1 MEKSK
6 IERIYSDPRGLAGE
20 IYKREDGFFVR
31 DVYIHAG
38 IGTRV
43 AIGHAADFHF
53 NYCNERDL
61 KEANPVLMSTLE
73 NRVWLAN
80 GESVPNAARTLE
92 FLSDMDLVVVNGDTL
107 DYLSYGAL
115 ELMER
120 EVWGK
125 YPNVI
130 VTVGGHDCVRK
141 MQGRV
146 DDNTTREERLDVIS
160 EFWRHDIYYTSTLLG
175 GRVLAVALM
184 NDPGRFY
191 QIQVE
196 KFKKDLM
203 LARENGY
210 VILMFMH
217 EPLATRNPRDRV
229 TRVEDLV
236 LPGDTGNYPRNLCDG
251 LNPEGGHW
259 LSGGV
264 KSSEVT
270 MSLYNLITSNADVVR
285 GVFAGHCHSDMYNEI
300 IARTADGTETVI
312 PQYVTTSNAYD
323 GGHVM
328 RIFVD

>member
-1 MEKSK
+1 MEDFEK
-6 IERIYSDPRGLAGE
+6 IYTDPFGVRGDIYRRDDGLC
-20 IYKREDGFFVR
+20 VR

-38 IGTRV
+38 IGATV
-43 AIGHAADFHF
+43 TIGHTADLHF
-53 NYCNERDL
+53 NYCNARDF
-61 KEANPVLMSTLE
+61 ADADPTVMSTYE
-73 NRVWLAN
+73 NRIWLRDGA
-80 GESVPNAARTLE
+80 SVPNAVRCLD
-92 FLSDMDLVVVNGDTL
+92 FLSDTDKIVINGDTL
-107 DYLSYGAL
+107 DYLSHGTV
-115 ELMER
+115 ELMQR
-120 EVWGK
+120 EVWDK
-125 YPNVI
+125 YPNAT
-130 VTVGGHDCVRK
+130 VTVGGHDCVRR
-141 MQGRV
+141 MQGKV
-146 DDNTTREERLDVIS
+146 DDSLSRDERLSIIAD
-160 EFWRHDIYYTSTLLG
+160 FWRHDIYYTSEVVG
-175 GRVLAVALM
+175 ERVLIVALM

-191 QIQVE
+191 EVQVE
-196 KFKKDLM
+196 KLRADID
-203 LARENGY
+203 LARERGY

-323 GGHVM
+323 DGHAM